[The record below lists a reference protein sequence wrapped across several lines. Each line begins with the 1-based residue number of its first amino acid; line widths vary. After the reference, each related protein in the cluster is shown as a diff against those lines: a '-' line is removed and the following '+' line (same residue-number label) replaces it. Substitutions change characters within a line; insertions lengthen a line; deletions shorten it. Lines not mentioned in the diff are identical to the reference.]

1 MSELCYFVFFMEL
14 AHFIWVVRCI
24 YIYSLYYFIII
35 FFLISR
41 SEMLL
46 PILFLI
52 LVIWIFSFILLGF
65 FFFFASLARNLSIL
79 SIFSNNQLF
88 VPLIFSTVFLFSV
101 SSISKMVFVIYFLLF
116 ALDLFLLFSSWV
128 LEMRA
133 RYWFESLSLF

>member
-35 FFLISR
+35 FLLISR

-88 VPLIFSTVFLFSV
+88 VPLIFSTVFLLSV

-128 LEMRA
+128 LEMGA
-133 RYWFESLSLF
+133 RYRFESLSLF